1 MMWWHAAT
9 WGLAGGA
16 AAGLASLMTSVIRA
30 GFSWPWRDHPEQTGP
45 RLFVFAGGLVLGGLV
60 AAAMH
65 GSISGEWPAFALGVG
80 ALQTVRGLVS
90 GIEVSERST
99 AGQSPTAPQLSTTM
113 SVPPEQAQT
122 LREEGVGDGG
132 R

>member
-1 MMWWHAAT
+1 
-9 WGLAGGA
+9 
-16 AAGLASLMTSVIRA
+16 
-30 GFSWPWRDHPEQTGP
+30 
-45 RLFVFAGGLVLGGLV
+45 
-60 AAAMH
+60 
-65 GSISGEWPAFALGVG
+65 
-80 ALQTVRGLVS
+80 VS